1 MSSFIGKFK
10 KSNEIVEEGPFE
22 WESRTIWVQMLQR
35 VAFPVLNNLKKDNLK
50 KTMPFESKSEDRQ
63 KFSYFEAFS
72 RVFNGIAPWLELGPD
87 ETDEGRIREN
97 YINLTIKA
105 ISNALNSESN
115 DHLLFTEP
123 KQSLMDA
130 AIFAQALLRSK
141 SVIWANLSINLQAKI
156 INELKNTRIIAPYE
170 NSWLLYTSIIE
181 ATLLE
186 FTGECDIDRLTYGI
200 KKFKNEWYLGD
211 GEYSDGPVYNTDFY
225 NSIIIHP
232 MLIDILKVMKKYGID
247 NEDFLSIELMRTS
260 RYASKL
266 ERMISP
272 EGSFPLTGRS
282 LTYRTGIFHTLA
294 YASYLEILPKNLDP
308 GQVRNA
314 LTKVLT
320 TVLADS
326 SNFDKKGW
334 LKVGLKGNQLE
345 MAENDVD
352 TGSVYACAFIF
363 APLGLSFN
371 DSFWSYPAQDWTSF
385 KAFNG
390 GAVEPDQ
397 TIDF

>member
-1 MSSFIGKFK
+1 MSSFLGKFK
-10 KSNEIVEEGPFE
+10 KSNEVVVEEPTQ
-22 WESRTIWVQMLQR
+22 WENRIYWVETLQK
-35 VAFPVLNNLKKDNLK
+35 VAFPVLNNLKKDSLK
-50 KTMPFESKSEDRQ
+50 KNMPFQSKTENRE
-63 KFSYFEAFS
+63 KFYHFEAFS
-72 RVFNGIAPWLELGPD
+72 RVFNGIAPWLELGVD

-105 ISNALNSESN
+105 ISTALNPESN
-115 DHLLFTEP
+115 DHVLFAEP

-141 SVIWANLSINLQAKI
+141 SVIWVNLSINLQAKI

-170 NSWLLYTSIIE
+170 NRWLLFTSIIE
-181 ATLLE
+181 AALLE
-186 FTGECDIDRLTYGI
+186 FTGECDIERLTYGI

-211 GEYSDGPVYNTDFY
+211 GEYSDGPVYNTDYY
-225 NSIIIHP
+225 NSIYIQP

-247 NEDFLSIELMRTS
+247 NEDFLSIQLMRTS

-272 EGSFPLTGRS
+272 DGHYPLNSRA
-282 LTYRTGIFHTLA
+282 LTYRTGIFHTLG
-294 YASYLEILPKNLDP
+294 YASYLEILPKNLNP
-308 GQVRNA
+308 GQVRN
-314 LTKVLT
+314 VLT
-320 TVLADS
+320 TIL
-326 SNFDKKGW
+326 SNQLRNPQNYDKNGW
-334 LKVGLKGNQLE
+334 LTIGLNGNQIE
-345 MAENDVD
+345 MAEDNID

-363 APLGLSFN
+363 TPLGLSFN
-371 DSFWSYPAQDWTSF
+371 DPFWSYPAEKWTSL

-390 GAVEPDQ
+390 GAIEPDQ